1 MVKADIENVSVYKSE
16 MIIIKWKDKKDMSQV
31 QPMTNN

>member
-1 MVKADIENVSVYKSE
+1 MVKADIEKVSAYKAKL
-16 MIIIKWKDKKDMSQV
+16 IIMKWKDKKDMSQV

>member
-1 MVKADIENVSVYKSE
+1 MVKADSENVSVYKAE
-16 MIIIKWKDKKDMSQV
+16 LIIMKWKDKKDMSQV